1 MVPGYRKSL
10 LLLDRFSYCGLQNP
24 LFFFAGKRVYQ
35 SIPLLKALRPR
46 MRSIKRRRSLFQFY
60 CRAVSQHFSSA
71 LHYHCGGKT
80 NVDDRISAHGLRVF
94 DHSLKGLFTTL
105 RLQACVF
112 ADLPADNVFQSS
124 KNIATDCCVRERCF
138 HGRCRGFLKLL
149 FLERWL

>member
-71 LHYHCGGKT
+71 LHHHCGGKT
-80 NVDDRISAHGLRVF
+80 NVDNRISAHGLRVF
-94 DHSLKGLFTTL
+94 DHSLKGLFTAL
-105 RLQACVF
+105 RLQARVF
-112 ADLPADNVFQSS
+112 ADFSTDDVFQTG
-124 KNIATDCCVRERCF
+124 KNITTDVACADRAAARDA
-138 HGRCRGFLKLL
+138 
-149 FLERWL
+149 